1 MIPITTE
8 ARRLRGPSHRQD
20 RAGDQDTG
28 RVPDQD
34 MHRAAQ
40 GRVGGQDTVREVD
53 MVLVLVMALALEP
66 DRWDLEVAPAWD
78 REAGTDLEAGA
89 VPVWRRELEADRL
102 RVQAVEAGPA
112 EDPGADMAL
121 EAEADR
127 PEDPEAGMVLE
138 VEADRAED
146 RDTPERAARFAAVS
160 YVFRVPSVLVPRL
173 RRPNR
178 STHAPSSWNARQ
190 GSRFGL
196 HGAGTRAATRGATA
210 QCTPDPQ
217 CHERF
222 RPRGLTVSASAS

>member
-28 RVPDQD
+28 RVPAQG

-53 MVLVLVMALALEP
+53 MVLALALEP
-66 DRWDLEVAPAWD
+66 DREDLEVAPAWD

-89 VPVWRRELEADRL
+89 ALVWRRELEADRL
-102 RVQAVEAGPA
+102 RVQAVEADPA
-112 EDPGADMAL
+112 DAPGADMAL
-121 EAEADR
+121 EVEAD
-127 PEDPEAGMVLE
+127 PAEDPEAGMVLE
-138 VEADRAED
+138 VKADRAED
-146 RDTPERAARFAAVS
+146 RDTPERTARFAAVS

-210 QCTPDPQ
+210 QCTPNPQ

-222 RPRGLTVSASAS
+222 RPRGLTVSARAS